1 VSSQA
6 AWTLKAFAA
15 GYARNGAKL
24 AIVGDDIY
32 QVLIEGLESAVATG
46 QIATEPDRARYA
58 VVPDGR
64 RYMTTSPHLAE
75 RTVPTKDRWWE
86 EPAEPRTAL
95 PLGHP
100 LRRR

>member
-1 VSSQA
+1 VD
-6 AWTLKAFAA
+6 
-15 GYARNGAKL
+15 
-24 AIVGDDIY
+24 DDIY
-32 QVLIEGLESAVATG
+32 RVLIEGLESAVATG